1 MRARERAQQVEH
13 PYLTPAGR
21 YNRGRTPADIRMQ
34 LEARVAWIAV
44 LHIAVGAL
52 VETNAPALVGR

>member
-44 LHIAVGAL
+44 LHIALRAL
-52 VETNAPALVGR
+52 EETNALALVGR

>member
-1 MRARERAQQVEH
+1 MRACERAQQVEH

-34 LEARVAWIAV
+34 LEARAAAIAV

-52 VETNAPALVGR
+52 EETNALALVGR

>member
-34 LEARVAWIAV
+34 LEARAAVTAV

-52 VETNAPALVGR
+52 EETNALALVGR